1 MNTEPTQNTETTI
14 STMMTN
20 NVQRDLEERVNPTTS
35 VEGLARLAT
44 EMKDDSNLLEPMTYS
59 EMREMWG

>member
-1 MNTEPTQNTETTI
+1 MNTEPTQNTENTQSTI

-35 VEGLARLAT
+35 VEGVCGRIRD
-44 EMKDDSNLLEPMTYS
+44 KDDSKAN
-59 EMREMWG
+59 RVKRI

>member
-20 NVQRDLEERVNPTTS
+20 NVQRDLEERVNPNTS

-44 EMKDDSNLLEPMTYS
+44 EMKDDSNLLELMSYS